1 MDVEKTENLYENWV
15 KKPEM
20 LFIWNQL
27 EKTEVF
33 RRNKNLIILAMF
45 NIIRDRMKKNF
56 SVLTSDSNQLHYYQR
71 MFGKIC
77 NNLSDIYDYKYHKV
91 CHYGI
96 SYYYYLYRMKDALR
110 TLIHYE
116 IEEEYLPIETFFRG
130 IHQIIEINLL
140 YLMKEQDKI
149 EMLMNIDNEHVQRL
163 IYRNIRIWNELIDL
177 LNLLSSL
184 DELKYQKYRN
194 MIYGTSGGESIN
206 LRKIQKRIHDLD
218 KFLTFDIQETL
229 MKGGKN
235 KTLIS
240 SIKLYQYYSTQFW
253 LTHFN
258 LAAST
263 NGIKNKGT
271 RETPILKLMDKCVH
285 MTDTRINNILYEIS
299 MSVKDD
305 TQKKKVFLNDRERL
319 IGISIYNSSRS
330 LF

>member
-1 MDVEKTENLYENWV
+1 MNINKTGNLYENWV

-33 RRNKNLIILAMF
+33 RTNKNLIILAMF
-45 NIIRDRMKKNF
+45 NIICDGMKKNF
-56 SVLTSDSNQLHYYQR
+56 SVLTSDSNRLRYYQR
-71 MFGKIC
+71 VFGKIC
-77 NNLSDIYDYKYHKV
+77 NNLSDIYDYKYHKI

-96 SYYYYLYRMKDALR
+96 SYYYYLYRMKGALR

-130 IHQIIEINLL
+130 VHQIIEINLL

-149 EMLMNIDNEHVQRL
+149 EMLMNIDNDHVQKL
-163 IYRNIRIWNELIDL
+163 IYRNIQIWTELIDL
-177 LNLLSSL
+177 LNLLASL
-184 DELKYQKYRN
+184 DELTYQKYRN

-218 KFLTFDIQETL
+218 KFLSFDIQETL
-229 MKGGKN
+229 MKDGKN
-235 KTLIS
+235 KNLIS
-240 SIKLYQYYSTQFW
+240 SIKLYQYYSSQFW

-263 NGIKNKGT
+263 NGIQNKGT
-271 RETPILKLMDKCVH
+271 KETPILKLMDKCIH
-285 MTDTRINNILYEIS
+285 MTKTRINTILYEIS
-299 MSVKDD
+299 MLVNDD
-305 TQKKKVFLNDRERL
+305 TVKRRVIMNDKERI